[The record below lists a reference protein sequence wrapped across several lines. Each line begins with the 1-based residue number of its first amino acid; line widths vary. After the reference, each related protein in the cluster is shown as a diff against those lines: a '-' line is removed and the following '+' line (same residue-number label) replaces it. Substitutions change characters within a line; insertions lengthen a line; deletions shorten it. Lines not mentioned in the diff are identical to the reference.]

1 MQEKREGRRLVTAFT
16 AGGLSAT
23 CSTLM
28 FQPLDLVKTRMQMR
42 ALAAPLC
49 LATATV
55 QGGAASVGMVG
66 TFVHVVQREN
76 ITGLWRGTS
85 PSLQRSIPG
94 IGLYFASLT
103 FLKSRIGK
111 SDKDLRPIEAL
122 SMGVTARSFT
132 AACCTPMTVVK
143 TRFESGRFQYRSVVD
158 ALTNIATTEGPKGL
172 FRGLSATLARDAPF
186 SGLYLLFYTQAKQL
200 AMRATN
206 SDTLAPSLL
215 FSCGVAAGLAAS
227 IITQPA
233 DVVKTSVQTKTLP
246 SAAGTGLLPAISS
259 IYQTR
264 GLRAMFA
271 GIAPRVTRRTLMAA
285 FTWAFYEQIV
295 LLVDNRFN
303 RNTY

>member
-1 MQEKREGRRLVTAFT
+1 MHEKRRGRSLATAFT

-49 LATATV
+49 LATV
-55 QGGAASVGMVG
+55 QGGPASAGMVS

-76 ITGLWRGTS
+76 FAGLWRGTS
-85 PSLQRSIPG
+85 PSLQRSVPG
-94 IGLYFASLT
+94 IGLYFTSLT
-103 FLKSRIGK
+103 FLKSQIGK
-111 SDKDLRPIEAL
+111 SDKELAPLEAL
-122 SMGVTARSFT
+122 SIGVTARSFT
-132 AACCTPMTVVK
+132 AACSTPLTIVK
-143 TRFESGRFQYRSVVD
+143 TRFESGRFQYRSVVE
-158 ALTNIATTEGPKGL
+158 ALTTIATTEGPRGL

-186 SGLYLLFYTQAKQL
+186 SGLYLLFYTQAKQV
-200 AMRATN
+200 AMRATQT
-206 SDTLAPSLL
+206 DTLAPSIL
-215 FSCGVAAGLAAS
+215 FSCGVVAGLASS

-233 DVVKTSVQTKTLP
+233 DVVKTSVQTGTLP
-246 SAAGTGLLPAISS
+246 NSTGFLPTVSS

-285 FTWAFYEQIV
+285 FTWSCYEQIV
-295 LLVDNRFN
+295 LLVDTRFH
-303 RNTY
+303 